1 MKILLILLAILFIFL
16 ARRRIVLA
24 FDAVRLRGKYGVSTE
39 QTPQSQRTV
48 HKKNYETD
56 VIQIAQ
62 SGLDMLAT
70 MHGPD
75 ILRHF
80 RGQKDMMRAR
90 LESATI
96 IFIPSESEL
105 RVLSVSGDLADIIT
119 ATKRIAA
126 DLGQERI
133 TQIRVC
139 CASNPEFR
147 KALIK
152 LVGATKTG
160 IRSELIIR

>member
-1 MKILLILLAILFIFL
+1 M
-16 ARRRIVLA
+16 
-24 FDAVRLRGKYGVSTE
+24 
-39 QTPQSQRTV
+39 
-48 HKKNYETD
+48 
-56 VIQIAQ
+56 IQIAQ

-80 RGQKDMMRAR
+80 RGQKHMMRAR

-119 ATKRIAA
+119 AIKRIAA